1 MANTMLGNSWV
12 DEDLAGHSKLGYIVD
27 FFHRKIMGK
36 PTRKLQSKH
45 KKTMMRTPKTKPW
58 QAYTMWAIIAGR
70 NDGEEMIAHKYERL
84 LLKKTEITYGVLL
97 KNTVWTAEPNA
108 TGIVLL
114 FRG

>member
-1 MANTMLGNSWV
+1 
-12 DEDLAGHSKLGYIVD
+12 
-27 FFHRKIMGK
+27 
-36 PTRKLQSKH
+36 
-45 KKTMMRTPKTKPW
+45 
-58 QAYTMWAIIAGR
+58 
-70 NDGEEMIAHKYERL
+70 MIAHKYERL